1 MRQSYLIPLWRA
13 NFNIFS
19 YIFQEKKGQEQQKP
33 EEKEAQR
40 REFEI
45 NKMEK
50 LLAMVRNV
58 DKDSK

>member
-1 MRQSYLIPLWRA
+1 MGL
-13 NFNIFS
+13 
-19 YIFQEKKGQEQQKP
+19 QEKKGQEVVKP
-33 EEKEAQR
+33 EDKESQR

-58 DKDSK
+58 DKDK